1 MQQALLSLG
10 LILAGGALGWSA
22 FFSFVAAPI
31 AFRDLDKGRADRYLR
46 NIIESGHLVPAGF
59 SVLAALAVLIGGA
72 PGAAGLLAIAAFL
85 FVVARFAVSPG
96 ARRRASTRI
105 LASGLTALL
114 MPMTL
119 AGAGLAVFG
128 L

>member
-1 MQQALLSLG
+1 MQHAFLSLA
-10 LILAGGALGWSA
+10 LVLAGTALGWSA

-31 AFRDLDKGRADRYLR
+31 AFRDLDQGRADRYLR
-46 NIIESGHLVPAGF
+46 NIIESGHLVPA
-59 SVLAALAVLIGGA
+59 SIAALAAGAAFAGGG
-72 PGAAGLLAIAAFL
+72 PGAAGLLLIAAFL

-114 MPMTL
+114 IPVTA
-119 AGAGLAVFG
+119 AGALLAAIG
-128 L
+128 I

>member
-1 MQQALLSLG
+1 MQHAFLSLA
-10 LILAGGALGWSA
+10 LVLAGAALGWSA

-46 NIIESGHLVPAGF
+46 NIIESGHLAPA
-59 SVLAALAVLIGGA
+59 SLSALAALAAFAGGG
-72 PGAAGLLAIAAFL
+72 PGAAGLLLIAAVL

-114 MPMTL
+114 MPLT
-119 AGAGLAVFG
+119 ATGALLVAFG